1 MRFQMLVGSLVLCA
15 GSVAVAEDS
24 KSTPRPGLLLVTA
37 LEKDGKWAPS
47 APVQPEPG
55 LALEKDPPPEGT
67 LHKAQLNK
75 VIFSKQP
82 IMADSPDTLPLA
94 DTFTLADTI
103 YPYSYVERSFRN
115 DWNSVGMDCYQSRR
129 VGFAVRIEATG
140 DYIPLASQQN
150 DGRQTAIRPNN
161 TKRQL
166 TQVPIDDEENATSD
180 AFTLYVLPRL
190 VEGPNKLTF
199 FVYGECDRNR
209 EGKHYMIHSQGEM
222 TLQIAKGDR
231 EKYWAKFGP
240 TVPKNQH
247 PQAAKLAADLKKLV
261 AAQWPNEEVIHVTIP
276 SSEWAMER
284 NDLTGRIVKRSVEG
298 AVVARLKSE
307 TNKELCRVF
316 TIGLEQEA
324 KNNAGT
330 SFGASAWGGSA
341 GPDSIPCSNAK
352 KTK

>member
-1 MRFQMLVGSLVLCA
+1 MRFQMLVGSLVLAA
-15 GSVAVAEDS
+15 GPLAMAEGS
-24 KSTPRPGLLLVTA
+24 STPRPGLLLVTA

-47 APVQPEPG
+47 PPVAPEPG
-55 LALEKDPPPEGT
+55 LELEKDPPPEGT

-82 IMADSPDTLPLA
+82 ILADSPDALPLA

-115 DWNSVGMDCYQSRR
+115 DWNSVGMKCFQAQR
-129 VGFAVRIEATG
+129 VGFAVRIDATN
-140 DYIPLASQQN
+140 DFIPLSSQQN

-180 AFTLYVLPRL
+180 AFTLSVLPRL
-190 VEGPNKLTF
+190 VEGSNKLTF
-199 FVYGECDRNR
+199 VVYGECDGNK
-209 EGKHYMIHSQGEM
+209 GKFFMVHSQGEM
-222 TLQIAKGDR
+222 TLNIAKGDR
-231 EKYWAKFGP
+231 EKYWATFGP
-240 TVPKNQH
+240 FVPKSQH

-261 AAQWPNEEVIHVTIP
+261 TTQWPNEEVIHVTIP
-276 SSEWAMER
+276 SEDWTLER

-307 TNKELCRVF
+307 PNKELCRMF
-316 TIGLEQEA
+316 MIGLEQEA

-330 SFGASAWGGSA
+330 SFGASAWGGNGGA
-341 GPDSIPCSNAK
+341 TDIPCSNAK